1 LKTIRRTLELW
12 AVVLRKQ
19 FQIEFSYKT
28 AFFLQNLSIPLTIV
42 SWFFLSKLI
51 DNNSP
56 FMPDG
61 LDYFTFVVAGV
72 AALDLCVSVIN
83 YVAGRIRE
91 EQISGVLEEIKI
103 TQTSFIMYFS
113 TLSAYPTVLS
123 LIRLSIYMVIIFFM
137 NQFQFNFEILMVV
150 IPILALTI
158 LSLAGFSMVSASFIL
173 LIKKGDYVTKGY
185 IMMSSL
191 IGGIAYPI
199 AVLPDFVQFFSN
211 FLPVTQLADTLRNVF
226 AENLSYELIIYDIY
240 QQIILALIYMVL
252 GVIIL
257 KYALNKT
264 LAEGSLTDF

>member
-1 LKTIRRTLELW
+1 MIKKTLALW
-12 AVVLRKQ
+12 AVVLKKQ

-28 AFFLQNLSIPLTIV
+28 AFFLQNLSIPLTVI

-56 FMPDG
+56 FLTDD
-61 LDYFTFVVAGV
+61 LSYFTFVIAGV
-72 AALDLCVSVIN
+72 ASLDICVSVIN

-123 LIRLSIYMVIIFFM
+123 LIRLLIYMVIIFFM
-137 NQFQFNFEILMVV
+137 NGYQFNVEVIMAV
-150 IPILALTI
+150 IPILILTI

-173 LIKKGDYVTKGY
+173 LIKKGDYVTRGY
-185 IMMSSL
+185 IMLSSL

-199 AVLPDFVQFFSN
+199 TVLPDFVQFFSN
-211 FLPVTQLADTLRNVF
+211 FLPVTQLADTLRNMF
-226 AENLSYELIIYDIY
+226 AENISYDLIIHDIY
-240 QQIILALIYMVL
+240 QQIILAFIYIVI
-252 GVIIL
+252 GVTTL